1 MTTRMTFEPWRDDEF
16 DALKQALAIEP
27 SADLAARVRERARLE
42 PMRPPFAWWR
52 WPSLAG
58 AAALAAIVV
67 AAIFWQGRTARE
79 PVVVPSSSSAA
90 AQPSVPDSVRPRA
103 GTPPA
108 GAQAAGI
115 PEVRQAGHRAHD
127 VRAGV
132 EGASAAGARMEVLVS
147 ADERIALDRFLA
159 AVRGGRASAPAP
171 GRAAA
176 EGIDPL
182 PEPLPIEIPLLKP
195 IPPLNAVP
203 ADLPG
208 SKDK

>member
-1 MTTRMTFEPWRDDEF
+1 MTTRMRLEPGRDDGF

-27 SADLAARVRERARLE
+27 SADLAARVRERVRLE

-58 AAALAAIVV
+58 AAALVVIVV
-67 AAIFWQGRTARE
+67 AAVLWQVRTARE

-90 AQPSVPDSVRPRA
+90 AQPSAPDFVRPRA
-103 GTPPA
+103 GAPPA

-115 PEVRQAGHRAHD
+115 QEARQGGRRAHD
-127 VRAGV
+127 VRAGA
-132 EGASAAGARMEVLVS
+132 ERTAAAGARMEVLVS
-147 ADERIALDRFLA
+147 ADERTALDRFLA

-171 GRAAA
+171 GRTAA

-182 PEPLPIEIPLLKP
+182 PEPHPLEIPLLKP